1 MTEEGLSCLEEYGW
15 PGNVRELENV
25 IERAI
30 TLESSEFIQKERLP
44 ERVRGH
50 VGAQEMDLPR
60 FSVDEGLDL
69 EEYLKNVER
78 QIIEQA
84 LEVTEGNQTRAS
96 QILQVSYRSL
106 RHRLDTLGLKKKQ
119 KEENGER
126 RAGEGRRRARDR
138 RKAKE
143 DEGSQETGDSSQE
156 PGEGQKIEARSQKK
170 EAG

>member
-1 MTEEGLSCLEEYGW
+1 MTEEGLSCLEEYSW

-50 VGAQEMDLPR
+50 VEAQEMDLPR
-60 FSVDEGLDL
+60 FSADEGLDL
-69 EEYLKNVER
+69 EEYLKTVER

-84 LEVTEGNQTRAS
+84 LELAEGNQTKTS

-119 KEENGER
+119 KGETGER
-126 RAGEGRRRARDR
+126 RTGEGRRKARDR
-138 RKAKE
+138 RKAKI
-143 DEGSQETGDSSQE
+143 DEGSQETEDSAQE
-156 PGEGQKIEARSQKK
+156 TEEGQKIEPRSQNS

>member
-1 MTEEGLSCLEEYGW
+1 
-15 PGNVRELENV
+15 
-25 IERAI
+25 
-30 TLESSEFIQKERLP
+30 
-44 ERVRGH
+44 VRGH
-50 VGAQEMDLPR
+50 VGAEEMDLPR
-60 FSVDEGLDL
+60 FSADEGLDL

-119 KEENGER
+119 KEGNGER

-138 RKAKE
+138 RKAKV